1 MWGIA
6 MSLPK
11 LLFICTE
18 NSARSLMAEA
28 VARHKYADRFEVYS
42 AGSAPTEADSRAL
55 ATLALHHISTDGLY
69 SKPLTAHRH
78 INFDYAIVLCSKT
91 AAECANDI
99 SAKHLL
105 AWDFT
110 DPKQSTSSKAFET
123 TLHELAERLSMFVL
137 LQDRQ
142 HKQAPLTPL
151 NLFKL
156 LADET
161 RLNAVLLIMAEQEL
175 CVCELT
181 AALQDTQPKISRH
194 LAMLRK
200 AAVLLDRRQGQWVY
214 YRLNPELPNWASGC
228 LEHSKTAQQA
238 ELAPLLANLAAMGDR
253 PARDSQCCS

>member
-1 MWGIA
+1 

-28 VARHKYADRFEVYS
+28 IARHKYADRFQVYS

-55 ATLALHHISTDGLY
+55 ATLALHHISTEGLY
-69 SKPLTAHRH
+69 SKPLTAHSGIH
-78 INFDYAIVLCSKT
+78 FDYAIVLCNKT

-110 DPKQSTSSKAFET
+110 DPKRDGSTKAFET

-137 LQDRQ
+137 LFDRQ
-142 HKQAPLTPL
+142 HKPVPLTPL
-151 NLFKL
+151 SFFKL

-161 RLNAVLLIMAEQEL
+161 RLNALMLIMAEQEL

-181 AALQDTQPKISRH
+181 VALNETQPKISRH

-200 AAVLLDRRQGQWVY
+200 AGVLLDRRQGQWVY
-214 YRLNPELPNWASGC
+214 YRVNPNLVNWAKVC
-228 LEHSKTAQQA
+228 LEQSKTAQHA
-238 ELAPLLANLAAMGDR
+238 VVTPLLANLAAMGDR
-253 PARDSQCCS
+253 PERDRQCCA